1 MKQQKIAIVTN
12 NGKYANE
19 IVMQLTGLGYQV
31 APLAGNT
38 QSAYKI
44 IKDESPD
51 LLMLDAH
58 LTNSAI
64 HIDEVNELRQVCGL
78 PIILIGSSEDIKA
91 LDSIKAA
98 HPDGIVFE
106 PFTKELLLMN
116 IEIVLANSITSSNH
130 HDRYIHLKNGTSY
143 IKVYLHDIV
152 CVKSK
157 SNYAEFQLS
166 IGKRILVRSTLQ
178 SLINRIDSDDFLLL
192 NRGVIININF
202 ISRIEGDNVIF
213 PQQQFKLPKSKRAQL
228 MKAIKG
234 TIIAPNV
241 LPNSNK

>member
-12 NGKYANE
+12 NGRYANE
-19 IVMQLTGLGYQV
+19 IAMQLTDLGYQV
-31 APLAGNT
+31 ASLARST
-38 QSAYKI
+38 HSAYKI

-64 HIDEVNELRQVCGL
+64 HIDEVSELRQACGL
-78 PIILIGSSEDIKA
+78 PIILIGSGEDIKA

-116 IEIVLANSITSSNH
+116 IEIVLANSTQSEFHS
-130 HDRYIHLKNGTSY
+130 DKYIHLKNGTSY

-178 SLINRIDSDDFLLL
+178 SLIARIASDDFMLL

-202 ISRIEGDNVIF
+202 ISKIEGDKVIF
-213 PQQQFKLPKSKRAQL
+213 HQQQFKLPKSKRAQL
-228 MKAIKG
+228 LNAIKG
-234 TIIAPNV
+234 SIIAPNV
-241 LPNSNK
+241 LPGSAK